1 MYYIGL
7 DVHKKTISYCV
18 KDASG
23 KVHRDGK
30 IGVTR
35 QELDSWMK
43 TLLAAVRTRATPVIR
58 FFWLHIAGF
67 LSAATDGR
75 DDRNLGSGGDGTHK
89 PTGIANIF
97 VSYKD
102 IDVFPNLSLLG
113 GNPISNA
120 RVEYPQRR
128 QPVRQRG
135 GRAFYFNFAE
145 PISEFAQGA
154 RNVKSHRHNQPFFVG
169 RDLRVVADFVGDEI
183 ACDSLDDFVPD
194 SREASS
200 TTAVRM
206 QTTDGSPSR
215 ILCHVLPSSREPK
228 ICPLRVPK

>member
-1 MYYIGL
+1 M
-7 DVHKKTISYCV
+7 
-18 KDASG
+18 
-23 KVHRDGK
+23 
-30 IGVTR
+30 
-35 QELDSWMK
+35 
-43 TLLAAVRTRATPVIR
+43 IR
-58 FFWLHIAGF
+58 FSWLHVAGF
-67 LSAATDGR
+67 LSAAADGR

-89 PTGIANIF
+89 PAGVANIF
-97 VSYKD
+97 VSDKY
-102 IDVFPNLSLLG
+102 IDVFANLSLLG
-113 GNPISNA
+113 YDAISNA

-135 GRAFYFNFAE
+135 RRAFYFNFAE
-145 PISEFAQGA
+145 PSSEFAQGA
-154 RNVKSHRHNQPFFVG
+154 WNMKSHRHNQPFFVG

-183 ACDSLDDFVPD
+183 ACDSLDDLGRD
-194 SREASS
+194 SPEASS